1 MRTEKLLLDEMK
13 ITALLGAAGLALGIL
28 ASSTACAEPANQPE
42 ALPKDA
48 HRQILGIWKLRSPD
62 CTRAIEQ
69 IGNLFFIVARCLDSA
84 RIDGSIGIPLSR
96 ITATSYRNL
105 SGVTYEIDAE
115 GHLLVKVGEDVFDR
129 GVPMKNLWPE
139 KQAPAEGSRSLT
151 PPTETATPR
160 SAQTPR

>member
-1 MRTEKLLLDEMK
+1 MK
-13 ITALLGAAGLALGIL
+13 ITALLSVAGLALGFL
-28 ASSTACAEPANQPE
+28 ASSRACAEPSNQPE

-48 HRQILGIWKLRSPD
+48 PRQIFGIWKLRSPD

-69 IGNLFFIVARCLDSA
+69 IGDRFFIVARCLDSA
-84 RIDGSIGIPLSR
+84 RIDGSIGIPLTR

-115 GHLLVKVGEDVFDR
+115 GHLLVKVDEDVFDR
-129 GVPMKNLWPE
+129 GVPLKNLWPE
-139 KQAPAEGSRSLT
+139 KQVSAEGSRGLT
-151 PPTETATPR
+151 PPTGTATPR